1 MRASK
6 CFALVVFLCAGVGLY
21 GCGTGS
27 ELESSSDTLI
37 SHEEDTGM
45 GAISADDMNELVP
58 VEMESGGVTAM
69 ACTHNS
75 TQYVRNGCCT
85 QTATKFQQQI
95 CIYGTWYWQTPYRC
109 EYPTSYC
116 LP

>member
-1 MRASK
+1 MK
-6 CFALVVFLCAGVGLY
+6 IFNTFALVALTCAVSGLA

-27 ELESSSDTLI
+27 ELESSPDTDLTQV
-37 SHEEDTGM
+37 DGT
-45 GAISADDMNELVP
+45 ATTDPTTVNVDELVR
-58 VEMESGGVTAM
+58 VEPESGTVSAA

-75 TQYVRNGCCT
+75 TQWVKNGCCT
-85 QTATKFQQQI
+85 QTATKIQQQI

>member
-1 MRASK
+1 MKTLHS
-6 CFALVVFLCAGVGLY
+6 FVLVALTCAVSGLV
-21 GCGTGS
+21 GCGTGAEPETDAS
-27 ELESSSDTLI
+27 TVNMEELI
-37 SHEEDTGM
+37 
-45 GAISADDMNELVP
+45 P
-58 VEMESGGVTAM
+58 VETESGSVTAS

-75 TQYVRNGCCT
+75 TRYVRNGCCT

-95 CIYGTWYWQTPYRC
+95 CIYGAWYWQTPYKC

>member
-1 MRASK
+1 MKTSQS
-6 CFALVVFLCAGVGLY
+6 FTLVVLSCVVFGLT

-27 ELESSSDTLI
+27 EPESSPETAI
-37 SHEEDTGM
+37 SHEEGSGM
-45 GAISADDMNELVP
+45 VDPSTVNMDELVP
-58 VEMESGGVTAM
+58 VEAESGTVTAA

-75 TQYVRNGCCT
+75 TQYARNGCCT

-116 LP
+116 L

>member
-1 MRASK
+1 MT
-6 CFALVVFLCAGVGLY
+6 AL
-21 GCGTGS
+21 
-27 ELESSSDTLI
+27 
-37 SHEEDTGM
+37 
-45 GAISADDMNELVP
+45 
-58 VEMESGGVTAM
+58 

>member
-1 MRASK
+1 MKANPS
-6 CFALVVFLCAGVGLY
+6 FAFVVLCAALGLSGCGSGSDVPLEEGTDTTAMSAEGVG
-21 GCGTGS
+21 
-27 ELESSSDTLI
+27 
-37 SHEEDTGM
+37 
-45 GAISADDMNELVP
+45 ELVP
-58 VEMESGGVTAM
+58 VALESGEVTAL

-75 TQYVRNGCCT
+75 TRYARNGCCT